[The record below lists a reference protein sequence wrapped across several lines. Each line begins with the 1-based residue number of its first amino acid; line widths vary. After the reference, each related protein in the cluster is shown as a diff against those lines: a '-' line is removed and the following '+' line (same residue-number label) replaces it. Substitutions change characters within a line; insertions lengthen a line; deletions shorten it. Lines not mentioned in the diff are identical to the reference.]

1 MPWPCHGFTI
11 ERNTGVDPH
20 GAIDTRHDHDKERT
34 MAFPT
39 AVNDQI
45 TDAVTQSNVKVI
57 GEAPAFAMGALYQ
70 SLAHSTGILFENAV
84 AAQQQQNTLAQAA
97 TTQGIMQIYSLDTTA
112 AAGATDKVAQTGVA
126 DNLSSL
132 LTVLNAFKSP
142 LAAAQA
148 DTVQVEPAEGDA
160 AVTAAESSPKDGY
173 DGIAGAVKDAVRF
186 ANDTVLG
193 NADAFNAALRQCTDS
208 VVHAIE
214 RIQHAQED
222 ALRRMLLDAAMAAT
236 LKAML
241 QAPQR
246 AKEYE
251 EVLQA
256 IKRLG

>member
-1 MPWPCHGFTI
+1 
-11 ERNTGVDPH
+11 
-20 GAIDTRHDHDKERT
+20 

-39 AVNDQI
+39 AVNSQI
-45 TDAVTQSNVKVI
+45 TDAVTQSNVKVV
-57 GEAPAFAMGALYQ
+57 GEAPAFAMSAIYQ
-70 SLAHSTGILFENAV
+70 SLAHSTGILYANAV
-84 AAQQQQNTLAQAA
+84 AAQQQMNTLAQAA
-97 TTQGIMQIYSLDTTA
+97 SNQGVMQIYSIDTTA

-126 DNLSSL
+126 DNLTSL

-142 LAAAQA
+142 LAKTDAVQATQA
-148 DTVQVEPAEGDA
+148 DTDQAETAEGDA

-208 VVHAIE
+208 FVYALE
-214 RIQHAQED
+214 RIQHAQEE
-222 ALRRMLLDAAMAAT
+222 ALRRTLLDAAMAAT

>member
-1 MPWPCHGFTI
+1 
-11 ERNTGVDPH
+11 
-20 GAIDTRHDHDKERT
+20 

-148 DTVQVEPAEGDA
+148 DTVQAEPAEGDA
-160 AVTAAESSPKDGY
+160 AATAAESSPKDGY

-208 VVHAIE
+208 VVHALE

-222 ALRRMLLDAAMAAT
+222 ALRHMLLDAAMAAT